1 MKNVFKIGGIALAV
15 VAIVVGVVWAASGGE
30 DEICRVVNIETN
42 GDFLNV
48 NEIQSGLRKQ
58 NLYPVGMPMRRIST
72 QAIEDGMLANDMVRS
87 ARCYKRGDTIVELY
101 VEQRMPILRVLSDGE
116 TYYVDA
122 DRKRMPV
129 CSGVRTN
136 VIWVRGHIG
145 EQMAKEEIA
154 DFVVWLNDNSYWQP
168 RIRRIEI
175 REGKQAVLRQSEG
188 EPVILLGRV
197 TDYEQKLHKVRV
209 FIEEMS
215 AGGGAVPAYRELDAR
230 FDGQIVGRY

>member
-1 MKNVFKIGGIALAV
+1 MKNVYKIIGVALAV
-15 VAIVVGVVWAASGGE
+15 AAVVAVSVWAAYDGE
-30 DEICRVVNIETN
+30 DDICRAINIETS

-48 NEIQSGLRKQ
+48 SEIQSCLRKQ
-58 NLYPVGMPMRRIST
+58 NLYPVGMPMNYVST
-72 QAIEDGMLANDMVRS
+72 QAIEDGMASNEMVRG
-87 ARCYKRGDTIVELY
+87 ATCYKRGDTIVELY
-101 VEQRMPILRVLSDGE
+101 VEQRKPILRVLSDGE

-122 DRKRMPV
+122 DRKRMPFRE
-129 CSGVRTN
+129 GVRTN

-168 RIRRIEI
+168 RIRSIEI

-188 EPVILLGRV
+188 EPIILLGRMA
-197 TDYEQKLHKVRV
+197 DYEQKLHKVRV
-209 FIEEMS
+209 FVEQMS
-215 AGGGAVPAYRELDAR
+215 EGGVEIPAYRELDAR